1 MMRKLFYTIGAVA
14 AAGIA
19 VTTGGNAGFAQDSLP
34 APLVYLRDVDPTIA
48 QDIRYAT
55 FDNFTGKPLPGY
67 DAAECVLTRYAAF
80 ALKQV
85 QADLAASH
93 LALKTYDCYRPER
106 AVRAMAAWSQD
117 GHDQMPTKRFFP
129 NIDKRN
135 LFALGYIAR
144 RSRHSTGTAIDL
156 TLIEKNAGP
165 ATAFDPAASYGA
177 CTAPRAARAP
187 DNSIDMGTGY
197 DCLDP
202 KSHTAAQGITLEQ
215 HHYRMLLVDAMRERG
230 FSNYFR
236 EWWHFT
242 FAGGDAAPHFN
253 APIRARQKQ

>member
-1 MMRKLFYTIGAVA
+1 MMFNCVRAVMA
-14 AAGIA
+14 AAMTTIA
-19 VTTGGNAGFAQDSLP
+19 FATGDAAFAQNVLP
-34 APLVYLRDVDPTIA
+34 DALVYLRDVDPTIT

-55 FDNFTGKPLPGY
+55 FNNFTGKPLPGY
-67 DAAECVLTRYAAF
+67 DAAECVLTRQTAF

-85 QADLAASH
+85 QADLAASN
-93 LALKTYDCYRPER
+93 LALKVYDCYRPER

-117 GHDQMPTKRFFP
+117 GRDQRPTKRFFP

-144 RSRHSTGTAIDL
+144 YSRHSSGTAIDL
-156 TLIEKNAGP
+156 TLIPKNAAP
-165 ATAFDPAASYGA
+165 AAAFDPTASYGA
-177 CTAPRAARAP
+177 CTALLAARAP

-202 KSHTAAQGITLEQ
+202 QGHTAAGNISLQQ
-215 HHYRMLLVDAMRERG
+215 HQNRTMLVVAMRKRG
-230 FSNYFR
+230 FANYFR

-242 FAGGDAAPHFN
+242 FGGNAAPHYN
-253 APIRARQKQ
+253 VPILPRPGR